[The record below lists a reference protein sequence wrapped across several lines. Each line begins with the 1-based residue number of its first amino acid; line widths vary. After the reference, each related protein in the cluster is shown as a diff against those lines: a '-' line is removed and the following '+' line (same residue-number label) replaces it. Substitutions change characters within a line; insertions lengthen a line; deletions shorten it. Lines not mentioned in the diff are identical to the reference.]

1 MQLSGKHTIR
11 ATSAKVWQVLTNTNT
26 LARIIPGISKL
37 EKTGENSYKSFSEIK
52 LGPINSTFTGNLQME
67 NIEAEKGFTLHVQ
80 QNSKMGNA
88 NASIRI
94 GLSKLMENT
103 VEVYFDGE
111 VKLSGLMATMG
122 NRVVGSISNTL
133 TKQFFENLDRELSVQ
148 SEYSG

>member
-1 MQLSGKHTIR
+1 MQLSGTHTAK
-11 ATSAKVWQVLTNTNT
+11 ATSAKVWQVLMNTNT

-52 LGPINSTFTGNLQME
+52 LGPINSTFSGNLQME
-67 NIEAEKGFTLHVQ
+67 NIDTEKGFTLKVQ

-88 NASIRI
+88 SASIKI
-94 GLSKLMENT
+94 GLSNLIENA
-103 VEVYFDGE
+103 VEVNFDGE

-133 TKQFFENLDRELSVQ
+133 TRQFFENLDRELSVQ
-148 SEYSG
+148 SG

>member
-1 MQLSGKHTIR
+1 MQLSGRHTTN
-11 ATSAKVWQVLTNTNT
+11 ATSAKIWQVLTDTNT
-26 LARIIPGISKL
+26 LARIIPGITKL

-52 LGPINSTFTGNLQME
+52 LGPIHSTFSGNLQME
-67 NIEAEKGFTLHVQ
+67 NIDAEKGFTLKVQ
-80 QNSKMGNA
+80 QNSKMGHA

-94 GLSKLMENT
+94 GLSKLIENA
-103 VEVYFDGE
+103 VEVNFDGE

-148 SEYSG
+148 SG